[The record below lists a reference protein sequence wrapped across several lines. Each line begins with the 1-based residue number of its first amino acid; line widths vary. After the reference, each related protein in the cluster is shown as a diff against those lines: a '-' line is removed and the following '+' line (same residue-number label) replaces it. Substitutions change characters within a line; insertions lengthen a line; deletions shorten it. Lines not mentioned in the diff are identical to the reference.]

1 MSVEVETSPTFR
13 AAAPRRLFD
22 APELGGPG
30 YPYDVSPDGTRFLM
44 LKAGVAGGRMTVQA
58 ELRVVVNWIDELE
71 RAATKT
77 R

>member
-1 MSVEVETSPTFR
+1 
-13 AAAPRRLFD
+13 
-22 APELGGPG
+22 
-30 YPYDVSPDGTRFLM
+30 VSPDGTRFIVIRADAPG
-44 LKAGVAGGRMTVQA
+44 AGFSAQT